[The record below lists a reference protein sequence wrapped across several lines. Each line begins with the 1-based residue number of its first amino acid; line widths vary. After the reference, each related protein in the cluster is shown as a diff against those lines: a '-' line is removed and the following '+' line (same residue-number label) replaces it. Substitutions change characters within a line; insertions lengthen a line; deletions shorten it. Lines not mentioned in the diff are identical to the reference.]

1 MQHNIKQ
8 FNTYWY
14 HEAFRLLM
22 NDETM
27 QEVSITNAKKVVN
40 FALKMI
46 EAYETEVQS
55 GDYDIKK
62 V

>member
-1 MQHNIKQ
+1 
-8 FNTYWY
+8 
-14 HEAFRLLM
+14 M